1 MSAAGPMPV
10 PARPTGP
17 TDAAPA
23 AHGHGGPGDWPGP
36 LADRDNRNLCSALTG
51 RPVAEP
57 ERPRARVF
65 QSSDSSL
72 TSLQV
77 SLPRPPGPRA
87 GPGPGHF
94 EAHHDVK
101 SFKLNLKS
109 VPQDQLAA
117 AKPLS

>member
-51 RPVAEP
+51 RLVAEP

-77 SLPRPPGPRA
+77 SLPRPPGP
-87 GPGPGHF
+87 GPGR
-94 EAHHDVK
+94 AT
-101 SFKLNLKS
+101 SRLIMM
-109 VPQDQLAA
+109 
-117 AKPLS
+117 